1 MERRYKSRYAAEPMT
16 KREEILQTETNVFLQ
31 NYHAADLRASL
42 PPLSKGFVKCDFIV
56 DELERLQTEKR
67 ELLESGLYTE
77 NDEVVKVLS
86 VQIAE
91 AQRRPQ
97 DV

>member
-1 MERRYKSRYAAEPMT
+1 MR
-16 KREEILQTETNVFLQ
+16 I
-31 NYHAADLRASL
+31 
-42 PPLSKGFVKCDFIV
+42 FIV
-56 DELERLQTEKR
+56 DELERLQAEKR